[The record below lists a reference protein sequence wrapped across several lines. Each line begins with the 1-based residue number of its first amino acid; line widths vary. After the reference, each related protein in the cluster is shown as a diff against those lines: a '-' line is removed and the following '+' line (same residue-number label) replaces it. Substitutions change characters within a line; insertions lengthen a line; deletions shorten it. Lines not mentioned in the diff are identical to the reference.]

1 MCFDLDKKLI
11 VLGDELGRTN
21 LSNGANIIDRENK
34 RKERRRAKKKEKEE
48 KRVKGKEKK
57 FETVIR
63 EFNSCK
69 KGFADILKFTSH
81 RREQIFGISGL
92 VG

>member
-1 MCFDLDKKLI
+1 M
-11 VLGDELGRTN
+11 
-21 LSNGANIIDRENK
+21 
-34 RKERRRAKKKEKEE
+34 
-48 KRVKGKEKK
+48 KGKEKK

>member
-11 VLGDELGRTN
+11 ILGNELGRTN
-21 LSNGANIIDRENK
+21 LSNDANIIDRENK
-34 RKERRRAKKKEKEE
+34 RKERRRTKKKKEE